1 MPLWRTC
8 ISQTQITGGKHGWK
22 MFLPYE
28 ISAHKANGPLQ
39 PERLRALHLFNQ
51 SLIKNSKDIA
61 SSHPLYTK
69 LIYQSLVKS
78 KNLFLGGGGASCDQG
93 EGQYYCKHFFKEPFS
108 WLSFSHLP
116 RCWTTFP
123 FLSPSDKYFQ
133 SSHTLSF
140 LNK

>member
-78 KNLFLGGGGASCDQG
+78 KNLFLGGGARLAIREKDNITANISSKSHSHGSPFHTFQDA
-93 EGQYYCKHFFKEPFS
+93 GQP
-108 WLSFSHLP
+108 
-116 RCWTTFP
+116 
-123 FLSPSDKYFQ
+123 SPS
-133 SSHTLSF
+133 
-140 LNK
+140 

>member
-78 KNLFLGGGGASCDQG
+78 KNLFLGGGGRVLRSGRRTILLQTFLQRAILMALLFTPSKMLDNLPLP
-93 EGQYYCKHFFKEPFS
+93 EP
-108 WLSFSHLP
+108 
-116 RCWTTFP
+116 
-123 FLSPSDKYFQ
+123 K
-133 SSHTLSF
+133 
-140 LNK
+140 